1 MHAGVTCRSG
11 QGCHGEKNLRE
22 KHNSFKVKKML
33 RNFATSQ
40 GDFLILGLK
49 VKKKLATKF
58 LWIFFIFGGLTAK
71 GPIMPCQ

>member
-1 MHAGVTCRSG
+1 
-11 QGCHGEKNLRE
+11 
-22 KHNSFKVKKML
+22 ML

-71 GPIMPCQ
+71 GPIMHCQ